1 MMKNNLLFPAIL
13 IICLI
18 FIGIVIANAEDD
30 MEKIK
35 KEQTAMGTIIAQFSK
50 ERNICSDDKAQLK
63 FAINP
68 YIPGKDQTPWPNDM
82 QKALAA
88 CQEKYMIEMKQ
99 NDAQTVYVYCYDSQS
114 PKLVATTSG
123 LSESRKECTKMK

>member
-1 MMKNNLLFPAIL
+1 MKNYLLFPAIL

-18 FIGIVIANAEDD
+18 FIGFVTANAEDD
-30 MEKIK
+30 MEKIR
-35 KEQTAMGTIIAQFSK
+35 KEQTAMDTIIAQFSK
-50 ERNICSDDKAQLK
+50 DRNICSDDKTQLK
-63 FAINP
+63 FAIYP
-68 YIPGKDQTPWPNDM
+68 YIPGKDQTPWSYDM

-88 CQEKYMIEMKQ
+88 CQEKYMIEMKHD
-99 NDAQTVYVYCYDSQS
+99 DAQTVYVYCYDRQA